1 MDTESLPILNETGS
15 EVDAAQ
21 SLFVEVVTPA
31 SDLIEEQSIVDEST
45 AVRNSTVEEVMS
57 MSEILGKPLV
67 LMPHLNHNVNY
78 AFSVFIPPLPKPPD
92 LTHNAIANPPLPP
105 EPPDNVSLPTLIVL
119 MNEAFP
125 SFSTTLDAYILFVYL
140 PHRNKITWSYTSSM
154 YAQHSFNILGLVLFF
169 HFLRSYSMNPTE
181 FILDHGTKVG
191 IQWGGINHFILLY
204 GMVVKSFQHVCGG
217 TLLIDYFWVDYSC
230 SNESNL
236 PLASHVTKTIVV
248 WPTNSS
254 QGKLRHGCVLWL
266 AIDIVVSMIDASISH
281 YCEMTLEMNLFLAK
295 EWIIDRLANTYHIFH
310 HNFVVANLYA
320 THCITLVPSTQAS
333 HFVKVIFSKIMYRRP
348 SNDLSFEPFVITFGL
363 NKLAEVADYSY
374 SSTIIVFSFGYHV
387 WINGY
392 GLQIYTKN
400 VTILLLLVLLPT
412 LYDSRGICATSY
424 PSIILPVVSFNA
436 TQGNKMKHILF
447 TKAQTMYD
455 EELIGLP
462 FWSLI
467 LNVCGH
473 PRYPEDTPIEDPWQ
487 ASQYFV
493 QYIPGLQQ
501 VIFGLWNSKLDGGYV
516 GIIQTLTGLRKL
528 FSNAIV
534 KIFFFSIHTR
544 VVYAVGTGVI
554 INNSYD
560 VVCWFRTSW
569 NAHII
574 LQSIEGAPFF
584 SPFGM
589 RSNNNL
595 KNTDRLVN
603 GNGLKMQTLVDVIV
617 FNRMNN
623 WIGSYFRG
631 CSLLMLTTKEVN
643 AFICEFPI
651 FRTVEYKLWDPGGCK
666 NEGNNSVKIINL
678 MDVKALQDIHSVN
691 SSVYYLSHIARSLQ
705 CKQWDPGKL
714 FIFSW
719 QGKVGL
725 WFILE
730 DILDFLKT
738 GVSHILE
745 DKVGFEGD
753 GIVMRQNKGKGLETY
768 ESAKEE
774 WRVPQE
780 TKECHFV
787 KRDANY

>member
-1 MDTESLPILNETGS
+1 MI
-15 EVDAAQ
+15 
-21 SLFVEVVTPA
+21 
-31 SDLIEEQSIVDEST
+31 
-45 AVRNSTVEEVMS
+45 
-57 MSEILGKPLV
+57 
-67 LMPHLNHNVNY
+67 
-78 AFSVFIPPLPKPPD
+78 FSV
-92 LTHNAIANPPLPP
+92 
-105 EPPDNVSLPTLIVL
+105 
-119 MNEAFP
+119 
-125 SFSTTLDAYILFVYL
+125 
-140 PHRNKITWSYTSSM
+140 
-154 YAQHSFNILGLVLFF
+154 
-169 HFLRSYSMNPTE
+169 
-181 FILDHGTKVG
+181 
-191 IQWGGINHFILLY
+191 
-204 GMVVKSFQHVCGG
+204 
-217 TLLIDYFWVDYSC
+217 
-230 SNESNL
+230 
-236 PLASHVTKTIVV
+236 
-248 WPTNSS
+248 
-254 QGKLRHGCVLWL
+254 
-266 AIDIVVSMIDASISH
+266 
-281 YCEMTLEMNLFLAK
+281 
-295 EWIIDRLANTYHIFH
+295 
-310 HNFVVANLYA
+310 
-320 THCITLVPSTQAS
+320 
-333 HFVKVIFSKIMYRRP
+333 
-348 SNDLSFEPFVITFGL
+348 
-363 NKLAEVADYSY
+363 
-374 SSTIIVFSFGYHV
+374 
-387 WINGY
+387 
-392 GLQIYTKN
+392 
-400 VTILLLLVLLPT
+400 
-412 LYDSRGICATSY
+412 
-424 PSIILPVVSFNA
+424 
-436 TQGNKMKHILF
+436 
-447 TKAQTMYD
+447 
-455 EELIGLP
+455 
-462 FWSLI
+462 
-467 LNVCGH
+467 
-473 PRYPEDTPIEDPWQ
+473 
-487 ASQYFV
+487 
-493 QYIPGLQQ
+493 
-501 VIFGLWNSKLDGGYV
+501 
-516 GIIQTLTGLRKL
+516 
-528 FSNAIV
+528 
-534 KIFFFSIHTR
+534 
-544 VVYAVGTGVI
+544 GVI

-678 MDVKALQDIHSVN
+678 MDGKALQDIHSVN